1 MRKIRK
7 FRKIAVSFLT
17 AVLLLTALTA
27 AGTVIPSKKDTAEDL
42 EVHFF
47 EAGAADAILLTTES
61 SAVLIDAGED
71 GFGETILEYL
81 GKKGIAQ
88 IDYLIITHFDQDHV
102 GGAAD
107 VLEGISVGTVLQSN
121 QPKDSDEYENYEAA
135 LNNTGIKAVTVRET
149 YTFVLDG
156 VSYSI
161 DPPRQTEYDEDK
173 SNNSS
178 LIISV
183 ANGDNRFLFA
193 GDAQTQRL
201 EEFLETNSVTYDV
214 LKMPHHGRDEP
225 LLDALLSSVKPS
237 LAIITSSDDEPESE
251 AVVRSLEDLGIR
263 VLLTREGAITLQSD
277 GSDISFV
284 SSS

>member
-263 VLLTREGAITLQSD
+263 VLLTRECAITLQSD

>member
-27 AGTVIPSKKDTAEDL
+27 AGTVIPSKKDAAEDL

-81 GKKGIAQ
+81 GEKGIAQ

-161 DPPRQTEYDEDK
+161 DPPRQMEYDEDK

>member
-1 MRKIRK
+1 VRKIRK

>member
-27 AGTVIPSKKDTAEDL
+27 AGTVIPSKKDAAEDL

-47 EAGAADAILLTTES
+47 EAGASDAILLTTES

>member
-27 AGTVIPSKKDTAEDL
+27 AGTVIPSKKDAAEDL

-81 GKKGIAQ
+81 GEKGIAQ

>member
-1 MRKIRK
+1 MRNIRK

-81 GKKGIAQ
+81 GEKGIAQ

-201 EEFLETNSVTYDV
+201 EEFLEINSVTYDV

>member
-27 AGTVIPSKKDTAEDL
+27 AGTVIPSKKDAEDL

-81 GKKGIAQ
+81 GEKGIAQ

>member
-27 AGTVIPSKKDTAEDL
+27 ADTVIPSKKDTVEDL

-81 GKKGIAQ
+81 GEKGIAQ

>member
-81 GKKGIAQ
+81 GEKGIAQ

-251 AVVRSLEDLGIR
+251 AVVRSLEDLGIC

>member
-27 AGTVIPSKKDTAEDL
+27 AGTVIPSKKDAAEDL

>member
-1 MRKIRK
+1 MRNIRK

-81 GKKGIAQ
+81 GEKGIAQ

>member
-81 GKKGIAQ
+81 GEKGIAQ

>member
-27 AGTVIPSKKDTAEDL
+27 AGTVIPSKKDAAEDL

-107 VLEGISVGTVLQSN
+107 VLEGISVDTVLQSN